1 MPAEGEFILF
11 ENLSNRFEEIFKS
24 LKKTGSIDKASLD
37 SAMRDIRRAL
47 LEADVAL
54 PIAKRFIEDVK
65 NEAIGK
71 EIIRSITPA
80 QMITKIV
87 SDQLIQIL
95 GSASPEFQI
104 NDNQISSYL
113 FAGLQGSGKTTTVGK
128 IGNYLKSNYDKKIL
142 FVSLDTT
149 RPAAFD
155 QLKKLS
161 ELIDVTI
168 LPKLENQMPID
179 IVSRAKQFAEL
190 QEIDCVLYDTAG
202 RMNVEEGLM
211 SELSLL
217 EKEINPLETILV
229 LDSLTGQEAVNVAS
243 DFAKAIN
250 ITGSIL
256 TRVDGDARGGAAL
269 SMKYITDCP
278 IKFMGVGEQVDDL
291 EKFHP
296 ERIANRILG
305 MGDIVTLVEKAA
317 ETVDQEDA
325 EEMAKKLQKGE
336 FDLDDLLSQIR
347 QMKKMGGISGMMKFI
362 PGLSNLSDKI
372 PQNTN
377 PDNSI
382 AQQEAI
388 ILSMTKYERSK
399 PKIINGSRKKRIAA
413 GSGTSVSEI
422 NKILKQHRKMS
433 DMMKKLSRKG
443 GGSIDPNMLAGQ
455 LGGGMP
461 SDFFKNKF

>member
-1 MPAEGEFILF
+1 MF

-24 LKKTGSIDKASLD
+24 LKKTGSIDEVSLD

-54 PIAKRFIEDVK
+54 PIAKKFIEDVK
-65 NEAIGK
+65 KESIGK

-87 SDQLIQIL
+87 NDQLIQIL

-104 NDNQISSYL
+104 NDNQVSSYL

-128 IGNYLKSNYDKKIL
+128 IGNYLKSNFDKKIL
-142 FVSLDTT
+142 FVSLDTA

-256 TRVDGDARGGAAL
+256 TRIDGDARGGAAL

-278 IKFMGVGEQVDDL
+278 IKFMGVGEQVEDL

-443 GGSIDPNMLAGQ
+443 VGSIDPNMLAGQ
-455 LGGGMP
+455 LGSGMP

>member
-1 MPAEGEFILF
+1 MF

-24 LKKTGSIDKASLD
+24 LKKTGSIDEASLD

-54 PIAKRFIEDVK
+54 PIAKKFIEDVK
-65 NEAIGK
+65 KESIGK

-87 SDQLIQIL
+87 NDQLIQIL

-104 NDNQISSYL
+104 NDNQVSSYL

-399 PKIINGSRKKRIAA
+399 PKIINGSRKKRIAT

-455 LGGGMP
+455 LGSGMP

>member
-1 MPAEGEFILF
+1 MF

-24 LKKTGSIDKASLD
+24 LKKTGSIDEASLD

-54 PIAKRFIEDVK
+54 PIAKKFIEDVK
-65 NEAIGK
+65 KESIGK

-87 SDQLIQIL
+87 NDQLIQIL

-256 TRVDGDARGGAAL
+256 TRIDGDARGGAAL

-278 IKFMGVGEQVDDL
+278 IKFMGVGEQVEDL

>member
-1 MPAEGEFILF
+1 MF

-24 LKKTGSIDKASLD
+24 LKKTGSIDEASLD

-54 PIAKRFIEDVK
+54 PIAKKFIEDVK
-65 NEAIGK
+65 KEAVGK

-87 SDQLIQIL
+87 NDQLIQIL

-104 NDNQISSYL
+104 NNNQISSYL

-256 TRVDGDARGGAAL
+256 TRIDGDARGGAAL

-325 EEMAKKLQKGE
+325 QEMAKKLQKGE

-455 LGGGMP
+455 LGSGMP

>member
-1 MPAEGEFILF
+1 MF

-24 LKKTGSIDKASLD
+24 LKKTGSIDEASLD

-54 PIAKRFIEDVK
+54 PIAKKFIEDVK
-65 NEAIGK
+65 KESIGK

-87 SDQLIQIL
+87 NDQLIQIL

-104 NDNQISSYL
+104 NDNQVSSYL

-243 DFAKAIN
+243 DFSKAIN

-256 TRVDGDARGGAAL
+256 TRIDGDARGGAAL

-399 PKIINGSRKKRIAA
+399 PKIINGSRKKRIA
-413 GSGTSVSEI
+413 GRYC
-422 NKILKQHRKMS
+422 N
-433 DMMKKLSRKG
+433 LS
-443 GGSIDPNMLAGQ
+443 
-455 LGGGMP
+455 
-461 SDFFKNKF
+461 

>member
-1 MPAEGEFILF
+1 MF

-24 LKKTGSIDKASLD
+24 LKKTGSIDEASLD

-54 PIAKRFIEDVK
+54 PIAKKFIEDVK
-65 NEAIGK
+65 KESIGK

-87 SDQLIQIL
+87 NDQLIQIL

-202 RMNVEEGLM
+202 RMNVEKGLM

-256 TRVDGDARGGAAL
+256 TRIDGDARGGAAL

-455 LGGGMP
+455 LGSGMP

>member
-1 MPAEGEFILF
+1 
-11 ENLSNRFEEIFKS
+11 
-24 LKKTGSIDKASLD
+24 
-37 SAMRDIRRAL
+37 MRDIRRAL

-54 PIAKRFIEDVK
+54 PIAKKFIEDVK
-65 NEAIGK
+65 KESIGK

-87 SDQLIQIL
+87 NDQLIQIL

-256 TRVDGDARGGAAL
+256 TRIDGDARGGAAL

-455 LGGGMP
+455 LGSGMP

>member
-1 MPAEGEFILF
+1 MF

-24 LKKTGSIDKASLD
+24 LKKTGSIDEASLD

-65 NEAIGK
+65 KEAIGK

-87 SDQLIQIL
+87 NDQLIQIL

-128 IGNYLKSNYDKKIL
+128 IGNYLKSNFDKKIL

-161 ELIDVTI
+161 ELIDVKI

-256 TRVDGDARGGAAL
+256 TRIDGDARGGAAL

-455 LGGGMP
+455 LGSGMP

>member
-1 MPAEGEFILF
+1 MF

-24 LKKTGSIDKASLD
+24 LKKTGSIDEVSLD
-37 SAMRDIRRAL
+37 SAMRDIRRAF

-54 PIAKRFIEDVK
+54 PIAKKFIEDVK
-65 NEAIGK
+65 KEAIGK

-87 SDQLIQIL
+87 NDQLIQIL

-256 TRVDGDARGGAAL
+256 TRIDGDARGGAAL

-278 IKFMGVGEQVDDL
+278 IKFMGVGEQVEDL

-305 MGDIVTLVEKAA
+305 MGDIVTLVEKAS
-317 ETVDQEDA
+317 ETVDQEEA

-455 LGGGMP
+455 LGSGMP

>member
-1 MPAEGEFILF
+1 MF

-24 LKKTGSIDKASLD
+24 LKKTGSIDEVSLD

-54 PIAKRFIEDVK
+54 PIAKKFIEDVK
-65 NEAIGK
+65 KEAIGK

-87 SDQLIQIL
+87 NDQLIQIL

-256 TRVDGDARGGAAL
+256 TRIDGDARGGAAL

-362 PGLSNLSDKI
+362 PGLSTLSDKI

-455 LGGGMP
+455 LGSGMP

>member
-1 MPAEGEFILF
+1 MF
-11 ENLSNRFEEIFKS
+11 ENLSNRFEEIFKN
-24 LKKTGSIDKASLD
+24 LKKTGSIDETSLD

-54 PIAKRFIEDVK
+54 PIAKKFIEDVK
-65 NEAIGK
+65 KEAIGK

-95 GSASPEFQI
+95 GSASSEFQI
-104 NDNQISSYL
+104 NDNQVSSYL

-161 ELIDVTI
+161 ELINVTI

-256 TRVDGDARGGAAL
+256 TRIDGDARGGAAL

-455 LGGGMP
+455 LGSGIS
-461 SDFFKNKF
+461 SDFLKNKF

>member
-1 MPAEGEFILF
+1 MF

-24 LKKTGSIDKASLD
+24 LKKTGSIDEASLD

-54 PIAKRFIEDVK
+54 PIAKKFIEDVK
-65 NEAIGK
+65 KEAIGK

-87 SDQLIQIL
+87 NDQLIQIL

-104 NDNQISSYL
+104 NDNQVSSYL

-256 TRVDGDARGGAAL
+256 TRIDGDARGGAAL

-325 EEMAKKLQKGE
+325 QEMGKKLQKGE

-455 LGGGMP
+455 LGSGMP

>member
-1 MPAEGEFILF
+1 MF

-24 LKKTGSIDKASLD
+24 LKKTGSIDEASLD

-54 PIAKRFIEDVK
+54 PIAKKFIEDVK
-65 NEAIGK
+65 KEAIGK

-87 SDQLIQIL
+87 NDQLIQIL

-256 TRVDGDARGGAAL
+256 TRIDGDARGGAAL

-443 GGSIDPNMLAGQ
+443 GGSIDPNMLVGQ
-455 LGGGMP
+455 IGSGMP

>member
-1 MPAEGEFILF
+1 LF

-24 LKKTGSIDKASLD
+24 LKKTGSIDEASLD

-65 NEAIGK
+65 KEAIGK

-87 SDQLIQIL
+87 NDQLIQIL
-95 GSASPEFQI
+95 GPALSEFQI

-155 QLKKLS
+155 QLEKLS

-168 LPKLENQMPID
+168 LPKLENQMPVD

-256 TRVDGDARGGAAL
+256 TRIDGDARGGAAL

-278 IKFMGVGEQVDDL
+278 IKFMGVGEHVEDL

-372 PQNTN
+372 PQNKN

-455 LGGGMP
+455 LGSGMP

>member
-1 MPAEGEFILF
+1 
-11 ENLSNRFEEIFKS
+11 
-24 LKKTGSIDKASLD
+24 
-37 SAMRDIRRAL
+37 
-47 LEADVAL
+47 
-54 PIAKRFIEDVK
+54 
-65 NEAIGK
+65 
-71 EIIRSITPA
+71 
-80 QMITKIV
+80 
-87 SDQLIQIL
+87 
-95 GSASPEFQI
+95 
-104 NDNQISSYL
+104 
-113 FAGLQGSGKTTTVGK
+113 
-128 IGNYLKSNYDKKIL
+128 
-142 FVSLDTT
+142 
-149 RPAAFD
+149 
-155 QLKKLS
+155 
-161 ELIDVTI
+161 
-168 LPKLENQMPID
+168 MPID

-243 DFAKAIN
+243 DFAKAID

-256 TRVDGDARGGAAL
+256 TRIDGDARGGAAL

-325 EEMAKKLQKGE
+325 QEMAKKLQKGE

-382 AQQEAI
+382 AQHEAI
-388 ILSMTKYERSK
+388 ILSMTNYERSK

-433 DMMKKLSRKG
+433 DMMKKLSRKVG
-443 GGSIDPNMLAGQ
+443 ISIDPNMLPFQ
-455 LGGGMP
+455 LGNGMP
-461 SDFFKNKF
+461 NDFFKNKF

>member
-1 MPAEGEFILF
+1 LF

-24 LKKTGSIDKASLD
+24 LKKTGSIDEASLD

-54 PIAKRFIEDVK
+54 PIAKKFIEDVK
-65 NEAIGK
+65 KEAIGK

-87 SDQLIQIL
+87 NDQLIQIL

-104 NDNQISSYL
+104 NDNQVSSYL

-256 TRVDGDARGGAAL
+256 TRIDGDARGGAAL

-325 EEMAKKLQKGE
+325 EEMAKKIQKGE

-455 LGGGMP
+455 LGSGMP

>member
-1 MPAEGEFILF
+1 MF

-24 LKKTGSIDKASLD
+24 LKKTGSIDEASLD

-54 PIAKRFIEDVK
+54 PIAKKFIEDVK
-65 NEAIGK
+65 KESIGK

-87 SDQLIQIL
+87 NDQLIQIL

-104 NDNQISSYL
+104 NDNQVSSYL

-190 QEIDCVLYDTAG
+190 QEIDCILYDTAG

-256 TRVDGDARGGAAL
+256 TRIDGDARGGAAL

-325 EEMAKKLQKGE
+325 KEMAKKLQKGE

-455 LGGGMP
+455 LGSGMP

>member
-1 MPAEGEFILF
+1 MF

-24 LKKTGSIDKASLD
+24 LKKTGSIDEASLD

-54 PIAKRFIEDVK
+54 PIAKKFIADVK
-65 NEAIGK
+65 KEAIGK

-87 SDQLIQIL
+87 NDQLIQIL

-142 FVSLDTT
+142 FVSLDTS

-190 QEIDCVLYDTAG
+190 QEINCVLYDTAG

-243 DFAKAIN
+243 DFSKAIN

-256 TRVDGDARGGAAL
+256 TRIDGDARGGAAL

-362 PGLSNLSDKI
+362 PGLSNLRDKI
-372 PQNTN
+372 PQNNN
-377 PDNSI
+377 PENSI

-443 GGSIDPNMLAGQ
+443 GGSIDPNILAGQ
-455 LGGGMP
+455 LGSSMP

>member
-1 MPAEGEFILF
+1 MF

-24 LKKTGSIDKASLD
+24 LKKTGSIDEASLD

-65 NEAIGK
+65 KESIGK

-87 SDQLIQIL
+87 NDQLIQIL

-104 NDNQISSYL
+104 NDNQVSSYL

-217 EKEINPLETILV
+217 EEEINPLETILV
-229 LDSLTGQEAVNVAS
+229 LDSLTGQEAVNVVS

-256 TRVDGDARGGAAL
+256 TRIDGDARGGAAL

-278 IKFMGVGEQVDDL
+278 IKFMGVGEQVEDL

-455 LGGGMP
+455 LGSGMP

>member
-1 MPAEGEFILF
+1 MF

-24 LKKTGSIDKASLD
+24 LKKTGSIDEASLD

-54 PIAKRFIEDVK
+54 PIAKKFIEDVK
-65 NEAIGK
+65 KKAIGK

-87 SDQLIQIL
+87 NDQLIQIL

-256 TRVDGDARGGAAL
+256 TRIDGDARGGAAL

-317 ETVDQEDA
+317 ETVAQEDA

-455 LGGGMP
+455 LGSGMP

>member
-1 MPAEGEFILF
+1 MF

-24 LKKTGSIDKASLD
+24 LKKTGSIDEASLD

-54 PIAKRFIEDVK
+54 PIAKKFIEDVK
-65 NEAIGK
+65 KEAIGK

-87 SDQLIQIL
+87 NDQLIQIL

-104 NDNQISSYL
+104 NDNQVSSYL

-243 DFAKAIN
+243 DFAKAVN

-256 TRVDGDARGGAAL
+256 TRIDGDARGGAAL

-455 LGGGMP
+455 LGSGMP

>member
-1 MPAEGEFILF
+1 MF

-24 LKKTGSIDKASLD
+24 LKKTGSIDEASLD

-54 PIAKRFIEDVK
+54 PIAKKFIEDVK
-65 NEAIGK
+65 KESIGK

-87 SDQLIQIL
+87 NDQLIQIL

-256 TRVDGDARGGAAL
+256 TRIDGDARGGAAL

-325 EEMAKKLQKGE
+325 QAMAKKLQKGE

-455 LGGGMP
+455 LGSGMP

>member
-1 MPAEGEFILF
+1 MF
-11 ENLSNRFEEIFKS
+11 ENLSNRFEEIFKG
-24 LKKTGSIDKASLD
+24 LKKTGSIDEASLD

-54 PIAKRFIEDVK
+54 PIAKKFIEDVK
-65 NEAIGK
+65 KEAIGK

-87 SDQLIQIL
+87 NDQLIQIL

-256 TRVDGDARGGAAL
+256 TRIDGDARGGAAL

-455 LGGGMP
+455 LGSGMP

>member
-1 MPAEGEFILF
+1 MF

-24 LKKTGSIDKASLD
+24 LKKTGSIDEASLD

-54 PIAKRFIEDVK
+54 PIAKKFIEDVK
-65 NEAIGK
+65 KESIGK

-87 SDQLIQIL
+87 NDQLIQIL

-104 NDNQISSYL
+104 NDNQVSSYL

-256 TRVDGDARGGAAL
+256 TRIDGDARGGAAL

-443 GGSIDPNMLAGQ
+443 GGSIDPNILAGQ
-455 LGGGMP
+455 LGSGMP

>member
-1 MPAEGEFILF
+1 MF

-24 LKKTGSIDKASLD
+24 LKKTGSIDEASLD

-54 PIAKRFIEDVK
+54 PIAKKFIEDVK
-65 NEAIGK
+65 KEAIGK

-87 SDQLIQIL
+87 NDQLIQIL

-104 NDNQISSYL
+104 NDNQVSSYL

-161 ELIDVTI
+161 ELIDVKI

-256 TRVDGDARGGAAL
+256 TRIDGDARGGAAL

-382 AQQEAI
+382 NQQEAI

-455 LGGGMP
+455 LGSGMP

>member
-1 MPAEGEFILF
+1 MF

-24 LKKTGSIDKASLD
+24 LKKTGSIDEASLD

-54 PIAKRFIEDVK
+54 PIAKKFIEDVK
-65 NEAIGK
+65 KESIGK

-87 SDQLIQIL
+87 NDQLIQIL

-104 NDNQISSYL
+104 NDNQVSSYL

-243 DFAKAIN
+243 DFSKAIN

-256 TRVDGDARGGAAL
+256 TRIDGDARGGAAL

-455 LGGGMP
+455 LGSGMP
-461 SDFFKNKF
+461 NDFFKNKF

>member
-1 MPAEGEFILF
+1 MF

-24 LKKTGSIDKASLD
+24 LKKTGSIDEASLD

-65 NEAIGK
+65 KEAIGK

-87 SDQLIQIL
+87 NDQLIQIL

-104 NDNQISSYL
+104 NDNQVSSYL

-256 TRVDGDARGGAAL
+256 TRIDGDARGGAAL

-325 EEMAKKLQKGE
+325 QEMAKKLQKGE

-455 LGGGMP
+455 LGSGMP
-461 SDFFKNKF
+461 NDFFKNKF

>member
-1 MPAEGEFILF
+1 MF

-24 LKKTGSIDKASLD
+24 LKKTGSIDEVSLD

-54 PIAKRFIEDVK
+54 PIAKKFIEDVK
-65 NEAIGK
+65 KESIGK

-87 SDQLIQIL
+87 NDQLIQIL

-256 TRVDGDARGGAAL
+256 TRIDGDARGGAAL

-278 IKFMGVGEQVDDL
+278 IKFMGVGEQVEDL

-455 LGGGMP
+455 LGSGMP

>member
-1 MPAEGEFILF
+1 LF

-24 LKKTGSIDKASLD
+24 LKKTGSIDEVSLD

-54 PIAKRFIEDVK
+54 PIAKKFIEDVK
-65 NEAIGK
+65 KEAIGK

-87 SDQLIQIL
+87 NDQLIQIL

-256 TRVDGDARGGAAL
+256 TRIDGDARGGAAL

-455 LGGGMP
+455 LESGMT

>member
-1 MPAEGEFILF
+1 MF

-24 LKKTGSIDKASLD
+24 LKKTGSIDEASLD

-54 PIAKRFIEDVK
+54 PIAKKFIEDVK
-65 NEAIGK
+65 KDAIGK

-87 SDQLIQIL
+87 NDQLIQIL

-104 NDNQISSYL
+104 NDNQVSSYL

-155 QLKKLS
+155 QLEKLS

-256 TRVDGDARGGAAL
+256 TRIDGDARGGAAL

-325 EEMAKKLQKGE
+325 QEMAKKLQKGE

-455 LGGGMP
+455 LGSGMP

>member
-1 MPAEGEFILF
+1 MF

-24 LKKTGSIDKASLD
+24 LKKTGSIDEASLD

-65 NEAIGK
+65 KEAIGK

-104 NDNQISSYL
+104 NDNQVSSYL

-256 TRVDGDARGGAAL
+256 TRIDGDARGGAAL

-325 EEMAKKLQKGE
+325 KEMAKKLQKGE

>member
-1 MPAEGEFILF
+1 MF

-24 LKKTGSIDKASLD
+24 LKKTGSIDEASLD

-65 NEAIGK
+65 KEAIGK

-87 SDQLIQIL
+87 NDQLIQIL

-104 NDNQISSYL
+104 NDNQVSSYL

-161 ELIDVTI
+161 ELIDVKI

-256 TRVDGDARGGAAL
+256 TRIDGDARGGAAL

-399 PKIINGSRKKRIAA
+399 PKIINGSRKKKNSGRI
-413 GSGTSVSEI
+413 
-422 NKILKQHRKMS
+422 R
-433 DMMKKLSRKG
+433 DF
-443 GGSIDPNMLAGQ
+443 SI
-455 LGGGMP
+455 
-461 SDFFKNKF
+461 

>member
-1 MPAEGEFILF
+1 MF

-24 LKKTGSIDKASLD
+24 LKKTGSIDEASLD

-54 PIAKRFIEDVK
+54 PIAKKFIEDVK
-65 NEAIGK
+65 KEAIGK

-87 SDQLIQIL
+87 NDQLIQIL

-161 ELIDVTI
+161 ELIDVKI

-256 TRVDGDARGGAAL
+256 TRIDGDARGGAAL

-317 ETVDQEDA
+317 ETVAQEDA

-455 LGGGMP
+455 LGSGMP

>member
-1 MPAEGEFILF
+1 MF

-24 LKKTGSIDKASLD
+24 LKKTGSIDEASLD

-54 PIAKRFIEDVK
+54 PIAKKFIEDVK
-65 NEAIGK
+65 KEAIGK

-87 SDQLIQIL
+87 NDQLIQIL

-149 RPAAFD
+149 RPAAFN

-256 TRVDGDARGGAAL
+256 TRIDGDARGGAAL

-455 LGGGMP
+455 LGSGMP

>member
-1 MPAEGEFILF
+1 MF

-24 LKKTGSIDKASLD
+24 LKKTGSIDEASLD

-54 PIAKRFIEDVK
+54 PIAKKFIEDVK
-65 NEAIGK
+65 KESIGK

-87 SDQLIQIL
+87 NDQLIQIL

-104 NDNQISSYL
+104 NDNQVSSYL

-229 LDSLTGQEAVNVAS
+229 LDSLTGQEAVNVAN

-256 TRVDGDARGGAAL
+256 TRIDGDARGGAAL

-325 EEMAKKLQKGE
+325 QEMAKKLQKGE

-455 LGGGMP
+455 LGSGMP